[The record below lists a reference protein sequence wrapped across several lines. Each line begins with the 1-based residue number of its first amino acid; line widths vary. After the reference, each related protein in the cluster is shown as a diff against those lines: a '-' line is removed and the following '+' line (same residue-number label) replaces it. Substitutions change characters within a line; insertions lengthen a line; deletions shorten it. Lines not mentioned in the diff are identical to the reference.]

1 MFRRLGLSLAAVVAG
16 GTIVTL
22 APAASAAGPTA
33 SLSASASTSA
43 AVADVA
49 NVAHRGASAYA
60 PENTIA
66 AFKLADEQDADM
78 FELDVQETKDHKLVL
93 MHDTTLART
102 TDVESVYPDRAPWN
116 VSSFTLEEIRR
127 LDAGSWF
134 GEQFEGEPVP
144 TLGESLRAMRGSG
157 LGLLLEVKAPELY
170 PGIERRIAA
179 ELLRHPF
186 WLRPDPSERLLV
198 LQSFNFD
205 SMRRF
210 HEIMPRVPVGLLGMP
225 AAEDMPGLAT
235 FADQINPNHGS
246 LTPEYVARVHDLDM
260 EVFTW
265 TVDDAAA
272 MRRVIEAGADGVIT
286 NRPDVLADV
295 LDEDDS
301 DRAAA

>member
-1 MFRRLGLSLAAVVAG
+1 MFRRLGLSLAAVVTG
-16 GTIVTL
+16 STIMAL
-22 APAASAAGPTA
+22 APALAASADPAP
-33 SLSASASTSA
+33 A
-43 AVADVA
+43 AAEVA

-66 AFKLADEQDADM
+66 AFELADAQDADL
-78 FELDVQETKDHKLVL
+78 FELDVQETKDHQLVL

-102 TDVESVYPDRAPWN
+102 TNVESVFPDRAPWN
-116 VSSFTLEEIRR
+116 VSSFTLEEIRQ

-134 GEQFEGEPVP
+134 GEEFKGEPVP

-170 PGIERRIAA
+170 PGIERRVAA
-179 ELLRHPF
+179 ELRRHPS

-198 LQSFNFD
+198 VQAFNFD

-210 HEIMPRVPVGLLGMP
+210 HEVMPRVPVGLLGTP
-225 AAEDMPGLAT
+225 AVADLPELAT

-246 LTPEYVARVHDLDM
+246 LTAEYVAAVHELDI

-265 TVDDAAA
+265 TVDDPAA
-272 MRRVIEAGADGVIT
+272 MRRVIGAGVDGVIT
-286 NRPDVLADV
+286 NRPDVLNDV
-295 LDEDDS
+295 LDEETS
-301 DRAAA
+301 EQAAA